1 MKIFVNMCLIS
12 KILSCPEKVT
22 FPRKVMIEKN
32 NKKARNSPPKYLH
45 LKKNRARRQNSK
57 RLLGTPGKDAL
68 RFEE

>member
-1 MKIFVNMCLIS
+1 
-12 KILSCPEKVT
+12 
-22 FPRKVMIEKN
+22 MIEKN

-45 LKKNRARRQNSK
+45 LKKNRAQRQNSK